1 MQSKFDTALGHV
13 EFVPFAADQHLE
25 TLYDWASRPYAR
37 FWGYNGMSI
46 EQVDEEYR
54 KLLAIPGYEIF
65 MGLIDG
71 QAEFMVEYY
80 DPAEDAIGQH
90 YDVQSGDRGMHV
102 LLSPPDQPRSGFS
115 WQVFRTVMTHLF
127 TDSRIERIVVEPDA
141 SNAKIHQLNLRAG
154 FSHVA
159 QVTLPHKEALLGFC
173 VRQQFEQACAHDD
186 ATRERRWFDRLQQNP
201 ALVTEHLSAELW
213 QKANRHLAAK
223 LIREMIHEVLVTPE
237 ETVPDNSS
245 TAGETDK
252 YWSVTNKAGDVTYQF
267 CATQYALDHWQVD
280 SDTIKQPG
288 QSEPVDVMQMILAFS
303 EDLGVPQANM
313 PTYLEE
319 ISATLCGLAW
329 KYQHRNVPA
338 VELAQ
343 ADFQTIEASM
353 TEGHPVFIA
362 NNGRIGFSAAD
373 FRSFA
378 PETGAPVRLLWVA
391 ARRDRSVFSCSEGLT
406 EAAVLEQEFDLSTL
420 VHWRNIV
427 KEKGQNPDDFVLVPV
442 HPWQWHNKLYQAY
455 APDIAGGYLIL
466 LGESPDDFQ
475 AQQSIR
481 TFFNKSVPTRSYV
494 KTALSVLNMG
504 FMRGLSADYME
515 VTPAINDWLSSLV
528 EDDAYLQNNGMGL
541 LREFAGTGY
550 RSPYFSQKAFYD
562 NPYRKMLAGL
572 WRENPLNQIA
582 DNERVMTMAAM
593 LHRDPDG
600 NSLAAELMR
609 ASGIGADAWLRSYLN
624 AYMAPVVHCFY
635 AHNLVYM
642 PHGENVILVIENN
655 TPVRAIMKDLGEE
668 ICLLNIGEE
677 RTNALPEAV
686 RRISI
691 PLPESMEIL
700 SIFTDVFDGILRYL
714 APALIETGD
723 ITETAFWQAVAD
735 VFIDYRRA
743 MANDDAIQQ
752 RIREHDPFV
761 GEFANSCLNRLQLKN
776 NKQMVDL
783 ADPGSS
789 LQLIGTLPNP
799 VAQFRPDDW

>member
-1 MQSKFDTALGHV
+1 MQSTFDTALGQV
-13 EFVPFAADQHLE
+13 EFVPFEADQHLK
-25 TLYDWASRPYAR
+25 TFYDWASRPYAS
-37 FWGYNGMSI
+37 FWGYNGMSV
-46 EQVDEEYR
+46 EQVDDEYR

-65 MGLIDG
+65 MGQIDG
-71 QAEFMVEYY
+71 QPQFMVEYY
-80 DPAEDAIGQH
+80 DPAEDAVGEFYQ
-90 YDVQSGDRGMHV
+90 VRTGDRGMHV
-102 LLSPPDQPRSGFS
+102 LLAPADHPKPGFS
-115 WQVFRTVMTHLF
+115 WAVFHTVMTHLF
-127 TDSRIERIVVEPDA
+127 SSDDIQRIVVEPDA
-141 SNAKIHQLNLRAG
+141 TNHKIHRLNLRAG
-154 FSHVA
+154 FTHVA
-159 QVTLPHKEALLGFC
+159 EISLPHKQALLGFC
-173 VRQQFEQACAHDD
+173 
-186 ATRERRWFDRLQQNP
+186 TREQFNNACGRQPESLAQCWP
-201 ALVTEHLSAELW
+201 AQLHRTPQLATDHLRPELW
-213 QKANRHLAAK
+213 HKANRHLAAK
-223 LIREMIHEVLVTPE
+223 LIREMIHELLVTPE
-237 ETVPDNSS
+237 GSPQHCQI
-245 TAGETDK
+245 
-252 YWSVTNKAGDVTYQF
+252 TNRAGDVSYQF
-267 CATQYALDHWQVD
+267 SATVYMLDHWQVD
-280 SDTIKQPG
+280 GDSIRLRDSD
-288 QSEPVDVMQMILAFS
+288 EPVDVMRMILAFA
-303 EDLGVPQANM
+303 EDLGIPPENM

-329 KYQHRNVPA
+329 KYQHRNIPA
-338 VELAQ
+338 AELAQ
-343 ADFQTIEASM
+343 ADFQTMEACM

-373 FRSFA
+373 FRAYA
-378 PETGAPVRLLWVA
+378 PESASPVRLLWVA
-391 ARRDRSVFSCSEGLT
+391 ARRDRSVFSCIEGLT
-406 EAAVLEQEFDLSTL
+406 EQALLAQEFDLSTL
-420 VHWRNIV
+420 VHWRNLV

-455 APDIAGGYLIL
+455 APDIAGGYLIF
-466 LGESPDDFQ
+466 LGEGPDDFQ

-481 TFFNKSVPTRSYV
+481 TFFNRSVPTRSYV

-515 VTPAINDWLSSLV
+515 VTPAINDWLSQLV
-528 EDDAYLQNNGMGL
+528 ANDGYLQQNGMAL
-541 LREFAGTGY
+541 LREIAGTGY

-572 WRENPLNQIA
+572 WRENPLNQVA
-582 DNERVMTMAAM
+582 DNERVMTMAAL

-600 NSLAAELMR
+600 NSLAAELMH

-642 PHGENVILVIENN
+642 PHGENVILVIRDN
-655 TPVRAIMKDLGEE
+655 TPVRVIMKDLGEE

-677 RTNALPEAV
+677 RTQALPEAV

-691 PLPESMEIL
+691 SLPESMEVL

-714 APALIETGD
+714 APALIETGE
-723 ITETAFWQAVAD
+723 ISEQAFWQAVAD

-743 MANDDAIQQ
+743 TASDAAIQQ

-761 GEFANSCLNRLQLKN
+761 SEFANSCLNRLQLKN

-799 VAQFRPDDW
+799 VAPFRPDDW